1 MLIGK
6 ILIVLLLFIIVFSL
20 FRGLL
25 HLVKGQGNPK
35 KTVNSLT
42 WRIGLSILLIV
53 SIMIA
58 IKLGYIEPH
67 GVNPNIK

>member
-25 HLVKGQGNPK
+25 YLVKGQGNPK

-42 WRIGLSILLIV
+42 WRIGLSVALIV
-53 SIMIA
+53 GIMIA

-67 GVNPNIK
+67 GINPNIK